1 MWESDGVEFS
11 GGASFCVG
19 VLLCADI
26 AGVLGVALCRGIYWV
41 LRLCPSC
48 RACWFTPC

>member
-41 LRLCPSC
+41 LRVCPSC
-48 RACWFTPC
+48 RARWFTPC